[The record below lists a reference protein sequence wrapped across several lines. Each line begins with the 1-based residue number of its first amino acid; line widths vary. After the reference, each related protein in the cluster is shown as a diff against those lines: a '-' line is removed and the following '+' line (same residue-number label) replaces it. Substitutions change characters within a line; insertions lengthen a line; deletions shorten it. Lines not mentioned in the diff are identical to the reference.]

1 MKTQIFK
8 NEIGNSPEIIRNGGL
23 VAVPTETVYGLAGNG
38 LDEAAVQQIY
48 EVKNRPEVKP
58 LSLMVSGTESIDRFC
73 VDVPPEAFEFAE
85 QFWPGPLTLIL
96 KAREEIPSIVLAG
109 GNTVGLRCPDSPLTL
124 RLIRESDCP
133 LAAPSA
139 NISGQ
144 KSPKCA
150 EDVLSYFEGKI
161 DAVIDGGT
169 CNLGI
174 ESTILDLTAYPF
186 RILRRGALRMP
197 IIGITGQTGSG
208 KTTALH
214 ELQTLGGY
222 VIDCD
227 ALYHELLSTDE
238 RLRDAIEENFP
249 GTVKQGAVDRKLLA
263 SRVFENPVQLDL
275 LNRITHRFVYTAVLK
290 KMLSAGFSGCP
301 LIAVDAVEL
310 ISSGLSRLCDCTI
323 GIIAEE
329 EVRCG
334 RIMKRD
340 SLSEEEALA
349 RIRAQRPASYYEE
362 FCDVCI
368 ENNTDELNFI
378 NNVKEVLHHV
388 RFER

>member
-8 NEIGNSPEIIRNGGL
+8 NEIGNTPEIIRNGGL

-38 LDEAAVQQIY
+38 LDESAVQQIY
-48 EVKNRPEVKP
+48 DVKNRPEVKP
-58 LSLMVSGTESIDRFC
+58 LSLMVSGSESIERFC
-73 VDVPPEAFEFAE
+73 VDVPTEAFAFAE

-96 KAREEIPSIVLAG
+96 KAKEEIPSIVLAG

-124 RLIRESDCP
+124 QLIRESGCP

-150 EDVLSYFEGKI
+150 EDVLSYFKGKI

-174 ESTILDLTAYPF
+174 ESTILDLTNYPF
-186 RILRRGALRMP
+186 RILRRGALQMP

-214 ELQTLGGY
+214 ELQSVGGF

-227 ALYHELLSTDE
+227 ALYHDLLNSDAG
-238 RLRDAIEENFP
+238 LRDAIEESFP
-249 GTVKQGAVDRKLLA
+249 GTVHQGVVDRKLLA
-263 SRVFENPVQLDL
+263 SRVFQNPEQLEL

-290 KMLSAGFSGCP
+290 EILRAGFSGCR

-323 GIIAEE
+323 GITAEE
-329 EVRCG
+329 GVRCR
-334 RIMKRD
+334 RIMTRD

-368 ENNTDELNFI
+368 DNNADELNFI
-378 NNVKEVLHHV
+378 KKVKEVLNHV